1 MTTSAQA
8 AFGAKLNWDSEDI
21 AEVTSI
27 SGPSMKVDM
36 IDVTSHDSP
45 DTFREFIAGLADGGE
60 VTFEGN
66 FIASDSAGI
75 IAFITDMQARTAKTC
90 KITLPASLG
99 YWSGT
104 AYATAFDMNYAHDD
118 RISFTA
124 TVKYAGKPA
133 LTIS

>member
-1 MTTSAQA
+1 MTSAVS
-8 AFGAKLNWDSEDI
+8 AFGAKLDWNSVDI

-36 IDVTSHDSP
+36 LDATSHDSAN
-45 DTFREFIAGLADGGE
+45 TFREFVAGLADGGE

-66 FIASDSAGI
+66 FKAADTAGI
-75 IAFITDMQARTAKTC
+75 IAFITDMQARQARTC
-90 KITLPASLG
+90 KVELPASLG

-104 AYATAFDMNYAHDD
+104 AYAIAFDMSFPHDE
-118 RISFTA
+118 IMTFTA
-124 TVKYAGKPA
+124 TVKYTGKPT